1 MPATNAPAVAPAG
14 VGRWRARLAPL
25 AAALVLAGCSFVPT
39 YERPALPVAT
49 DWPIAPSG
57 LGVVTPQ
64 ELASATATDTPVVPA
79 AGVGW
84 RQFYQSPQ
92 LQQLIELALQNNRD
106 LRIAVLN
113 IEAARAQFN
122 IQRSELAP
130 TLGAG
135 VSGQRQRVPG
145 DLSPSGSAVTSSQIQ
160 VGVSMPSFE
169 IDLFGRLRSLS
180 EAALA
185 QYLASEE
192 ARRNVQITLIA
203 QVAEAWFNLY
213 ATAVQTRLTE
223 QTLTSRQNSYDLVK
237 ARYDAGV
244 GSALDLNQAET
255 LLDTARSNLQTL
267 QRLSLRARNAL
278 TVLTGVP
285 NPPMPGD
292 NQLLG
297 ETALLAEIPAG
308 IPAAVL
314 LARPDVLAAEQ
325 ELRAANANIGAARA
339 AFFPNISLT
348 ALLGT
353 ASNQL
358 SGLFTG
364 GSLTWNYAPQ
374 IAIPLFTGGA
384 LRNQLEL
391 AEVRRNIAVA
401 NYERTIQQAFREVSD
416 ALAGTATYQQQIQA
430 ENDLVDAAK
439 RSLDL
444 AQLRYDSGVDSYL
457 QVHDA
462 ERTLYT
468 AQQEL
473 VGTRLEELLNRV
485 ALYKALGGG
494 WLAETEGPA
503 PRLEGPPET
512 NLMSAAQRDTRVTA
526 PADLPSLATT
536 PAQAATP
543 ASTDVAETPMAP
555 AVPAPAPA
563 ATAVDANRPAQPVAT
578 EVAPAPVTP
587 ASGPAGTVQVLE
599 QRTWRDA
606 IRQAPR

>member
-1 MPATNAPAVAPAG
+1 MPATNAAISAVAAAAP
-14 VGRWRARLAPL
+14 GRWRARLAPL
-25 AAALVLAGCSFVPT
+25 VAALVLAGCSFVPA

-49 DWPIAPSG
+49 DWPIPPTG

-64 ELASATATDTPVVPA
+64 ELAQANAANQPVVPA

-84 RQFYQSPQ
+84 RQFYQSAE
-92 LQQLIELALQNNRD
+92 LQQLIELALANNRD
-106 LRIAVLN
+106 LRIAILN

-122 IQRSELAP
+122 IQRSELGP

-135 VSGQRQRVPG
+135 ASGARQRVPG

-169 IDLFGRLRSLS
+169 IDLFGRIRSLS

-185 QYLASEE
+185 QYLATEE

-213 ATAVQTRLTE
+213 ATAAQTRLTE
-223 QTLTSRQNSYDLVK
+223 QTLKSRESSFDLVK

-244 GSALDLNQAET
+244 GSALDLNQAQT
-255 LLDTARSNLQTL
+255 LLDAARSNLQTL

-285 NPPMPGD
+285 NPPLPAD
-292 NQLLG
+292 NQLLRN
-297 ETALLAEIPAG
+297 APLLAEIPAG
-308 IPAAVL
+308 LPAAVL
-314 LARPDVLAAEQ
+314 LSRPDVLAAEQ
-325 ELRAANANIGAARA
+325 ELLAANANIGAARA

-358 SGLFTG
+358 SGLFSG
-364 GSLTWNYAPQ
+364 GSLTWNYSPQ
-374 IAIPLFTGGA
+374 IAIPIFTSGA

-391 AEVRRNIAVA
+391 AEVRRDIAVA
-401 NYERTIQQAFREVSD
+401 NYERTIQRAFREVSD
-416 ALAGTATYQQQIQA
+416 ALAGTATYQAQIEA
-430 ENDLVDAAK
+430 ETDLVDAAK

-444 AQLRYDSGVDSYL
+444 AQLRYDSGVDSFL

-462 ERTLYT
+462 ERTLYG

-473 VGTRLEELLNRV
+473 VATRLEELLNRV

-494 WLAETEGPA
+494 WLSSTDGPA
-503 PRLEGPPET
+503 PKLEGPDEPHMLDAT
-512 NLMSAAQRDTRVTA
+512 LRDAPRQTQHPTPRPLPCRLPTPSRQRHHLPTPTLPPPPHRLCQPAALPPLPAPPAQRR
-526 PADLPSLATT
+526 
-536 PAQAATP
+536 
-543 ASTDVAETPMAP
+543 
-555 AVPAPAPA
+555 PAPPTCRPQRPPA
-563 ATAVDANRPAQPVAT
+563 
-578 EVAPAPVTP
+578 
-587 ASGPAGTVQVLE
+587 
-599 QRTWRDA
+599 
-606 IRQAPR
+606 